1 MAITVINRPLGHKL
15 SDTEVDGDATDSSG
29 DVLITTVSNHGLSD
43 GSYVY
48 VESNIESYNGF
59 KYVDS
64 VSYTTFKLKESE
76 NGDYVPFK
84 QIADVIYRESVFDHG
99 FQCVHLPIVYELESS
114 IFPVNTEGDA
124 YTPNTVV
131 SFSNNNG
138 NVELNLDN
146 SLTDPVALTKIEL
159 VGTGPLAGVYQI
171 ITVVQAW
178 AVVIDLDYDASY
190 SFTGYTIVK
199 YYDNYS
205 INVNIYTG
213 LLSGHR
219 WDDEKP
225 SALVATLR
233 FIPDANNKVLF
244 SISEILRGYIKTL
257 NNLQL
262 DTLPNNIDFMTEF
275 YIGYYESYDES
286 DGEEISTHEDGEVI
300 DDFTGQAINAQN
312 EFKNLYSG
320 HLSEY
325 VNDGNHLAE
334 WLNDLDVPI
343 AIVGYFF
350 DISFILIHNGVDVV
364 VTMFKALD
372 GIVTETEILTIT
384 NPGKGVIRVPI
395 TAESGFDKYCIQA
408 STPGYPA
415 IPQENE
421 SISISA
427 PNLWTSRN
435 IDPVLVNWN
444 GVPSVNLGD
453 VSPWDETSEQLYLD
467 YAFITGKT
475 YTITANL
482 SRDIAGSGAIISA
495 TTTLAVADGSFNTIE
510 SQTEDSS
517 ASYSVILTF
526 VATSETS
533 KLILSQHDTGEAVS
547 FSETAFDSVSG
558 TVFVAEIP
566 AIDPQDL
573 TEQICITILE
583 ECDSTFTEDARLLE
597 AGDFR
602 ILE

>member
-15 SDTEVDGDATDSSG
+15 SDTEVDGAATDSSG

-43 GSYVY
+43 GSWVY

-76 NGDYVPFK
+76 NGAYVPFK
-84 QIADVIYRESVFDHG
+84 QTADIVYRESVLDHG

-114 IFPVNTEGDA
+114 LFPTNTEDEA

-171 ITVVQAW
+171 ITVLQAW

-190 SFTGYTIVK
+190 SFNGYTIVK
-199 YYDNYS
+199 YYDNYA
-205 INVNIYTG
+205 INVNVYTG

-233 FIPDANNKVLF
+233 FIPDANNQVLF

-286 DGEEISTHEDGEVI
+286 DGDEITTHSDGEVI
-300 DDFTGQAINAQN
+300 DSFTGQAINAQN

-350 DISFILIHNGVDVV
+350 DISFLLIHNGVDVV

-372 GIVTETEILTIT
+372 GIVTETEIITIT

-395 TAESGFDKYCIQA
+395 TAESGFDNYCIQA
-408 STPGYPA
+408 STPGTA
-415 IPQENE
+415 GETTAMT
-421 SISISA
+421 ISA
-427 PNLWTSRN
+427 LSTWTN
-435 IDPVLVNWN
+435 IAGAFTDWTT
-444 GVPSVNLGD
+444 GATPSVT
-453 VSPWDETSEQLYLD
+453 TS
-467 YAFITGKT
+467 GGGPT
-475 YTITANL
+475 Y
-482 SRDIAGSGAIISA
+482 
-495 TTTLAVADGSFNTIE
+495 E
-510 SQTEDSS
+510 SD
-517 ASYSVILTF
+517 
-526 VATSETS
+526 
-533 KLILSQHDTGEAVS
+533 KLAVS
-547 FSETAFDSVSG
+547 FPFIAGTIYSITININHVAPSSKDVWILILDSLNNIAWSTQSFFTGTSSGVLFVSFTATGSEAKIAVRLGPGFVLAEGDTTITLTSVSG
-558 TVFVAEIP
+558 TQQIP
-566 AIDPQDL
+566 GIAAQTL
-573 TEQICITILE
+573 TEQLCISILE
-583 ECDSTFTEDARLLE
+583 ECDSTFTEYARLLE